1 MKIFAASKK
10 TPNLMHF
17 MGLLRFSNI
26 FFKMKLHIGKQPVP
40 EKTDNFRL

>member
-17 MGLLRFSNI
+17 MGLLRFFNI
-26 FFKMKLHIGKQPVP
+26 FFQNETTYRKATCTGK
-40 EKTDNFRL
+40 N